1 MRHIIQKSFFA
12 AFIVVGIINTML
24 FDAGT
29 ARATPAAKAY
39 PDHSG
44 YAFVKNPEVALNPDE
59 KSLRIRLPQVKFIH
73 DHEHRAIFSLSPAAI
88 AEKLK
93 KLSHVILVPDVESAA
108 GMIPQQ
114 YKAAIAS
121 ITNEALTLKFSNA
134 LPQHILPGNL
144 LLMMHP
150 EKDPAGFD
158 FWITAK
164 SGKLSQNTD
173 GRFVMHLHHPQESS
187 LFESGDAQVPVR
199 HPVTENDLVENWAKG
214 RDFSK
219 NPPAAF
225 VYGVGENKEGPLFMV
240 IKNATKDPKNR
251 DIILEMIPLTLQT
264 EKNKMLPQPALTKLY
279 AVKNLGNVVVLVDVY
294 SPGGRNSWGG

>member
-1 MRHIIQKSFFA
+1 
-12 AFIVVGIINTML
+12 
-24 FDAGT
+24 
-29 ARATPAAKAY
+29 
-39 PDHSG
+39 
-44 YAFVKNPEVALNPDE
+44 
-59 KSLRIRLPQVKFIH
+59 
-73 DHEHRAIFSLSPAAI
+73 
-88 AEKLK
+88 
-93 KLSHVILVPDVESAA
+93 
-108 GMIPQQ
+108 
-114 YKAAIAS
+114 
-121 ITNEALTLKFSNA
+121 
-134 LPQHILPGNL
+134 
-144 LLMMHP
+144 
-150 EKDPAGFD
+150 
-158 FWITAK
+158 
-164 SGKLSQNTD
+164 
-173 GRFVMHLHHPQESS
+173 MHLHHPQESS

-264 EKNKMLPQPALTKLY
+264 EKNKMLPQPALTKLS